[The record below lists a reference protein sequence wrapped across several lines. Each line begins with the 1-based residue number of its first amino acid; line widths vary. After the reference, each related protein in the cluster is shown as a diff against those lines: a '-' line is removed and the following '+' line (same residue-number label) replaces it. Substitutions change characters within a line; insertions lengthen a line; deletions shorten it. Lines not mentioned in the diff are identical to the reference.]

1 MKRFHVR
8 LTDEAEYDLIDL
20 FEYIA
25 RKDSTDNAWYVL
37 EELGALILSLDQQP
51 ERGHYPPELVKYGVK
66 NFREVHFK
74 PYRVIYEVIGNH
86 VVILGCFDGRRDMEI
101 RGQYTFFVQQSRGQY
116 THPEIRRI

>member
-1 MKRFHVR
+1 MKRYHVR
-8 LTDEAEYDLIDL
+8 LTDEVEHDLIDI

-51 ERGHYPPELVKYGVK
+51 ERGHYPPELVKCGAK
-66 NFREVHFK
+66 NYREVHFK

-86 VVILGCFDGRRDMEI
+86 VVILGCFDGRRDMQLLLE
-101 RGQYTFFVQQSRGQY
+101 
-116 THPEIRRI
+116 RRLLR